1 MGAAL
6 GIAERLLDAPDEEQ
20 ARELL
25 LPLIHQ
31 ASRVDQ
37 ALSIYLRREAW
48 VSFPLR
54 VVSMNRSKSMAAMG
68 DIIVRGPISKG
79 GGSGAC
85 SEGYRRREPR

>member
-1 MGAAL
+1 MGAVL

-20 ARELL
+20 ARELM

-54 VVSMNRSKSMAAMG
+54 IVSMNRSKSMMAMG
-68 DIIVRGPISKG
+68 DIIARGPIPKG
-79 GGSGAC
+79 GGNGAR
-85 SEGYRRREPR
+85 SEGYRRRDPW